1 MTARMTVSIIPVRI
15 PKRMNVYKRLIA
27 YLKPYRMRLILAG
40 ICTILYTLAHSL
52 VSVTVF
58 IVLNG
63 LQNKNYVA
71 IGSHSNSAPLLPDLF
86 HFNVPTIQFPTSLV
100 PVVVVTVFLIRGVF
114 EYISRYQIS
123 VVGLR
128 AVRKI
133 RDDLYG
139 HLVQLSMG
147 FYSKGRTG
155 ELMSRTMHDVGV
167 IQAGVTDVFVDLVKQ
182 PLVILFQIPLIFF
195 WGGQFALIALAIF
208 PTVLFPLIYLG
219 RQLRR
224 TEKKIQEQVANIHS
238 EMQETFSGMNVVKAF
253 NMECYEI
260 RKFESIHKNVFHFL
274 KQSMRIT
281 IIQRPLIEVIGAVG
295 IAFAIWY
302 GMRILPLDRFASFL
316 TTLFL
321 FYEPVKKLSKVNSSL
336 QQSVAAGTRIFELMD
351 VRPEIKSPPY
361 APQLDRNIKTIDFDH
376 VYLAYEPGKN
386 VLSDIQFAV
395 NAGEVIALVGTSGAG
410 KTSLVNLL
418 LRFYDPTQGAILI
431 HGVDIRLFDLHSLRD
446 KIGVVTQ
453 ETFLFNATVFE
464 NIAYGRL
471 TASLEEVKQAAE
483 AAFADEF
490 IRVLPQG
497 FNTVIGE
504 RGVTLSGG
512 QRQRL
517 AIARALLKNPPIL
530 ILDEATSQL
539 DTESERQVQKALER
553 LMSGRTV
560 FCIAHRLSTIQN
572 ADRILVLD
580 EGRLVQSGTNQTL
593 LKEGGIYK
601 RLYDL
606 QFHV

>member
-1 MTARMTVSIIPVRI
+1 MH
-15 PKRMNVYKRLIA
+15 VYRRLIG
-27 YLKPYRMRLILAG
+27 YLKPYRMRLILAVG
-40 ICTILYTLAHSL
+40 CTLLYTLAHSL

-63 LQNKNYVA
+63 LQNKHFVA
-71 IGSHSNSAPLLPDLF
+71 LPPIPRIELLERLGLDFLSDGV
-86 HFNVPTIQFPTSLV
+86 NIQFSTALV
-100 PVVVVTVFLIRGVF
+100 PFIFITVFLFRGVF
-114 EYISRYQIS
+114 EYISRYQMS

-133 RDDLYG
+133 RDDLYA
-139 HLVQLSMG
+139 HLVHLSMR

-155 ELMSRTMHDVGV
+155 ELMSRTMNDVNV

-182 PLVILFQIPLIFF
+182 PLVILFQIPLVFF
-195 WGGQFALIALAIF
+195 WGGPLALAALTVF
-208 PTVLFPLIYLG
+208 PLVLFPIIYLG
-219 RQLRR
+219 KQLRK
-224 TEKKIQEQVANIHS
+224 TEKKTQEQLANINS

-253 NMECYEI
+253 NMEQYEI
-260 RKFESIHKNVFHFL
+260 RRFEATHKNVFGFL
-274 KQSMRIT
+274 KRSLRIT
-281 IIQRPLIEVIGAVG
+281 IIQRPLIEVIGALG
-295 IAFAIWY
+295 TSFAIWY
-302 GMRILPLDRFASFL
+302 GMRVLPLDRFASFV

-321 FYEPVKKLSKVNSSL
+321 FYEPLKKLSKANASL
-336 QQSVAAGTRIFELMD
+336 QQAVAAGSRIFELMD
-351 VRPEIKSPPY
+351 EPPEPQQGALILEKEIKSVRY
-361 APQLDRNIKTIDFDH
+361 DH
-376 VYLAYEPGKN
+376 VFLEYEQEKPVLKN
-386 VLSDIQFAV
+386 LDFSVQ
-395 NAGEVIALVGTSGAG
+395 AGEIIALVGTSGAG
-410 KTSLVNLL
+410 KTSIVNLL
-418 LRFYDPTQGAILI
+418 LRFYDPAEGAILI
-431 HGVDIRLFDLHSLRD
+431 NGIDIRNYTLRSLRD
-446 KIGVVTQ
+446 RIGIVTQ

-471 TASLEEVKQAAE
+471 DASLEEVKQAAE

-490 IRVLPQG
+490 ISLLPQG

-517 AIARALLKNPPIL
+517 AIARAILKNPPIL

-539 DTESERQVQKALER
+539 DTESERQVQTALEQ

-572 ADRILVLD
+572 ADRILVMD
-580 EGRLVQSGTNQTL
+580 EGRLIQSGTNEAL
-593 LKEGGIYK
+593 LKEGGVYK

-606 QFHV
+606 QFHI

>member
-1 MTARMTVSIIPVRI
+1 
-15 PKRMNVYKRLIA
+15 MNVYKRLIA
-27 YLKPYRMRLILAG
+27 YLKPYQGRLILAG
-40 ICTILYTLAHSL
+40 LCTILYTLAHSL

-63 LQNKNYVA
+63 LQNKDHVA
-71 IGSHSNSAPLLPDLF
+71 IGSNMSNTSWLNQ
-86 HFNVPTIQFPTSLV
+86 FNFFNFNIPTIQFPTSLV
-100 PVVVVTVFLIRGVF
+100 PIVVVGVFLVRGLF

-133 RDDLYG
+133 RDDLYS
-139 HLVQLSMG
+139 HLVRLSMG

-195 WGGQFALIALAIF
+195 WGGQFALIALIIF
-208 PTVLFPLIYLG
+208 PTVLFPLVYLG
-219 RQLRR
+219 RKLRQ
-224 TEKKIQEQVANIHS
+224 TEKRIQEQVANIHS

-253 NMECYEI
+253 NMERYEV
-260 RKFESIHKNVFHFL
+260 RKFEGIHKNVFTFL
-274 KQSMRIT
+274 KHSMRIT

-321 FYEPVKKLSKVNSSL
+321 FYEPIKKLSKANSSV
-336 QQSVAAGTRIFELMD
+336 QQAVAAGTRIFELMD
-351 VRPEIKSPPY
+351 VQPEIKPEPG
-361 APQLDRNIKTIDFDH
+361 APKLARQIETIDFNH
-376 VYLAYEPGKN
+376 MFLAYEAGKN
-386 VLSDIQFAV
+386 VLSDIHLMV
-395 NAGEVIALVGTSGAG
+395 RAGEVIALVGTSGAG

-418 LRFYDPTQGAILI
+418 LRFYDPTQGSILI
-431 HGVDIRLFDLHSLRD
+431 NGVDIRDYDLYSLRD
-446 KIGVVTQ
+446 KIGLVTQ

-471 TASLEEVKQAAE
+471 DAPLEEVKQAAE

-490 IRVLPQG
+490 IRELPQG
-497 FNTVIGE
+497 FNTIIGE

-517 AIARALLKNPPIL
+517 SIARALLKNPPIL

-539 DTESERQVQKALER
+539 DTESERQVQKALEL
-553 LMSGRTV
+553 LMAGRTV

-580 EGRLVQSGTNQTL
+580 EGRLVQSGTNEAL
-593 LKEGGIYK
+593 LKEGGVYK
-601 RLYDL
+601 RLHQL

>member
-1 MTARMTVSIIPVRI
+1 
-15 PKRMNVYKRLIA
+15 MNVYKRLIA
-27 YLKPYRMRLILAG
+27 YLKPYRGRLILAG
-40 ICTILYTLAHSL
+40 LCTVLYTLAHSL

-63 LQNKNYVA
+63 LQNKDHVA
-71 IGSHSNSAPLLPDLF
+71 IGSNMSNTSWLNQ
-86 HFNVPTIQFPTSLV
+86 FNFFNFNIPTIQFPTSLV
-100 PVVVVTVFLIRGVF
+100 PIVVVGVFLIRGLF

-133 RDDLYG
+133 RDDLYS

-167 IQAGVTDVFVDLVKQ
+167 IQAGVTDVFVDLIKQ
-182 PLVILFQIPLIFF
+182 PLVILFQIPLLFF
-195 WGGQFALIALAIF
+195 WGGQFALVALLIF
-208 PTVLFPLIYLG
+208 PTVLFPLVYLG
-219 RQLRR
+219 RKLRQ
-224 TEKKIQEQVANIHS
+224 TEKRIQEQVANIHS

-253 NMECYEI
+253 NMERYEV
-260 RKFESIHKNVFHFL
+260 RKFEGIHKNVFNFL
-274 KQSMRIT
+274 KHSMKIT

-321 FYEPVKKLSKVNSSL
+321 FYEPIKKLSKANSSV
-336 QQSVAAGTRIFELMD
+336 QQAVAAGSRIFELMD
-351 VRPEIKSPPY
+351 IQPEIK
-361 APQLDRNIKTIDFDH
+361 PQAGASKLSRQIKTIDFND
-376 VYLAYEPGKN
+376 VFLAYERGKN
-386 VLSDIQFAV
+386 VLSDIHLTV
-395 NAGEVIALVGTSGAG
+395 RAGEVIALVGTSGAG

-418 LRFYDPTQGAILI
+418 LRFYDPTKGSILI
-431 HGVDIRLFDLHSLRD
+431 NGVDIRDYNLYSLRD
-446 KIGVVTQ
+446 KIGLVTQ
-453 ETFLFNATVFE
+453 ETFLFNATIFE

-471 TASLEEVKQAAE
+471 NAPFEEVKQAAE

-490 IRVLPQG
+490 INLLPQG
-497 FNTVIGE
+497 FNTIIGE

-517 AIARALLKNPPIL
+517 SIARALLKNPPIL

-553 LMSGRTV
+553 LMAGRTV

-580 EGRLVQSGTNQTL
+580 EGRLVQSGTNDTL
-593 LKEGGIYK
+593 LKEGGVYK
-601 RLYDL
+601 RLHQL